1 MLNRTLCLG
10 VALAAL
16 VAVSMPR
23 AEATVISAGTPTTS
37 VPSSL
42 SDPLSSLPSPP
53 SPLPA
58 GEFLLPIE
66 ITGAAGLQSWSFD
79 LLFDDTIATP
89 FDAGGLTQS
98 VYQAEFNGTDPTLSN
113 ITSSGFLFPGVG
125 LEGVAGF
132 STGVSGD
139 GLLAY
144 ILFAFQPGQAD
155 PFPSFSIDNATVQQA
170 PEPGTVGL
178 LGGGLLLLGI
188 LVLSGEDGTARRS
201 RMEGPSGVSSALSH

>member
-1 MLNRTLCLG
+1 MLNRTFCLG
-10 VALAAL
+10 VAMVAL

-42 SDPLSSLPSPP
+42 VDPVSSLPAPP
-53 SPLPA
+53 SALPA

-79 LLFDDTIATP
+79 VLFDDTIATP

-98 VYQAEFNGTDPTLSN
+98 VYPAEFNGTDPTQSN
-113 ITSSGFLFPGVG
+113 ITSSGVLFPGVG

-132 STGVSGD
+132 SSGVSGD

-144 ILFAFQPGQAD
+144 ILFAFQPGQD
-155 PFPSFSIDNATVQQA
+155 QFPSFSIDNATVQQA
-170 PEPGTVGL
+170 PEPGTVVL
-178 LGGGLLLLGI
+178 LVGGLLLLGI
-188 LVLSGEDGTARRS
+188 LRVVRRG
-201 RMEGPSGVSSALSH
+201 RHGAA

>member
-79 LLFDDTIATP
+79 VLFDDTIATP

-98 VYQAEFNGTDPTLSN
+98 VYQAEFNATDPTLSN
-113 ITSSGFLFPGVG
+113 ITSSGFPVAGVG
-125 LEGVAGF
+125 LQGVAGF

-178 LGGGLLLLGI
+178 L
-188 LVLSGEDGTARRS
+188 
-201 RMEGPSGVSSALSH
+201 

>member
-1 MLNRTLCLG
+1 MLSRTLYLG
-10 VALAAL
+10 VAMAAL

-23 AEATVISAGTPTTS
+23 AEAAVISPGTPTTT

-42 SDPLSSLPSPP
+42 SDPLSTLT
-53 SPLPA
+53 SPLPT

-79 LLFDDTIATP
+79 VLFDGTIATP
-89 FDAGGLTQS
+89 FDAGGLSQS

-113 ITSSGFLFPGVG
+113 ITSSGFVFPGV
-125 LEGVAGF
+125 LQGVAGF
-132 STGVSGD
+132 SSGVSGD

-144 ILFAFQPGQAD
+144 ILFAFQPGQQD

-170 PEPGTVGL
+170 PEPGTLVL

-188 LVLSGEDGTARRS
+188 L
-201 RMEGPSGVSSALSH
+201 RMVWRGRHGAA